1 MIAYPV
7 QVNGGTLMWNSLL
20 MSRRLVFCILCLV
33 VLTACGR
40 NATEEDTIDRNL
52 DGMIFIPGGE
62 FVMGVEGGD
71 DNPAHTVCVDPFYM
85 DMHEVTNAEY
95 ELFCDSTGHA
105 LPEFWGIGAY
115 RCGPDHPNHPV
126 LGVSQVD
133 AMAYAEWAG
142 KRLPTEAEWEFAARG
157 GLVGMRYPY
166 GDEMDQ
172 SMENFKSD
180 GTLPVGSLV
189 PNDYGLYDMAG
200 NVREWVLDYYDWDY
214 YRESPRENPRGPDK
228 EKFAVVR
235 GGGWHAGK
243 GCSSVYVR
251 YGLYPT
257 WVDINVGFRCVKDA
271 E

>member
-1 MIAYPV
+1 MRDSHAI
-7 QVNGGTLMWNSLL
+7 QGILTICL
-20 MSRRLVFCILCLV
+20 LVFWMSAAAGEVETTKEPVGRGLEGM
-33 VLTACGR
+33 VL
-40 NATEEDTIDRNL
+40 
-52 DGMIFIPGGE
+52 IPGGE
-62 FVMGVEGGD
+62 FVMGVEDGE
-71 DNPAHTVCVDPFYM
+71 DNPAHTICVDPFYM
-85 DMHEVTNAEY
+85 DICEVTNAEY
-95 ELFCDSTGHA
+95 KLFCDSTEHQ
-105 LPEFWGIGAY
+105 LPEFWGVDKY
-115 RCGPDHPNHPV
+115 RCGPDYPDHPV

-133 AMAYAEWAG
+133 AMTYAKWVG

-157 GLVGMRYPY
+157 GLKGKRFPH
-166 GDEMDQ
+166 GDEMDRA
-172 SMENFKSD
+172 MENFKGE

-189 PNDYGLYDMAG
+189 PNDYGLYDMSG

-243 GCSSVYVR
+243 GCSTVHVR

-257 WVDINVGFRCVKDA
+257 WVDINVGFRCVKDV